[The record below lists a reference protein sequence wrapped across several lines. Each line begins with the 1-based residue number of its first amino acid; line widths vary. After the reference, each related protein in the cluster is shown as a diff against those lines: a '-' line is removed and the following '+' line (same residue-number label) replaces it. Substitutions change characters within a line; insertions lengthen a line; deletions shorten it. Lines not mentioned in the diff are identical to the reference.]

1 MGPLTIN
8 AEQMSES
15 DIEQAINNT
24 QQSRQDLHNK
34 DINGKVS
41 NTIDS
46 DLELASNLS
55 SSTEID
61 KDFENVQETNL
72 RRSKRLTKTNPVI
85 RLNIPVNQ
93 SDYRKHRKTPKLVTT
108 TGDNRRNAGAGKRRQ
123 PVIRSQPQKFQS
135 MENNNADHGHPDTT
149 PRRGRHTDHSTN
161 LDGNGD
167 QLDTSHPITEGEMKN
182 SLIENC

>member
-8 AEQMSES
+8 AEHMSES
-15 DIEQAINNT
+15 DIEQVINDT
-24 QQSRQDLHNK
+24 QQSGQDLHIK

-61 KDFENVQETNL
+61 DNLEKAQETNL

-85 RLNIPVNQ
+85 RLNNPVNQ
-93 SDYRKHRKTPKLVTT
+93 SDYRKHRKTSKPVTT
-108 TGDNRRNAGAGKRRQ
+108 TGDNRRNAGAEKRRQ
-123 PVIRSQPQKFQS
+123 PVIRSQPQMFQS
-135 MENNNADHGHPDTT
+135 MENHYANHEHPDTA
-149 PRRGRHTDHSTN
+149 PRRGR
-161 LDGNGD
+161 
-167 QLDTSHPITEGEMKN
+167 
-182 SLIENC
+182 